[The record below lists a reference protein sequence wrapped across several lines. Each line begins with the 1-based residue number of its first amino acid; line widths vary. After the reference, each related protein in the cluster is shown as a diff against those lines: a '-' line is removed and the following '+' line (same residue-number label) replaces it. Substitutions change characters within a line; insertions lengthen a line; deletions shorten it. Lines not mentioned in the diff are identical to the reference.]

1 MSDDDFDFTK
11 PAAPAGSA
19 PSNPAPTSAPMA
31 APVPQPA
38 APSAPFK
45 PAISKFYDPVV
56 AEKFF
61 REAGRAEKLPAGTVI
76 FEEGEKSGKQGLFG
90 KRVIHRMY
98 LFTTGDVGLTAGGKP
113 LDTVK
118 AGEVF
123 GEMAVISE
131 IPGMTTIAARS
142 ATATTKSDC
151 VGYSLDGAEMQA
163 GLSRT
168 PEFALMLMS
177 VMFDRL
183 RFVAARLAMR
193 KGAKTAWPTEAL
205 SSFTPEMLQELEDKL
220 DRATVLRF
228 EDGASIMREGDG
240 GSSMYVVLSGH
251 VEISIRSTV
260 VETASPGATFGEM
273 AVVDQSP
280 RAASAVARGNV
291 KLLAI
296 NRVGLMQ
303 LVKTE
308 PAVGMALMRSMAER
322 LRRMNAMLAH

>member
-11 PAAPAGSA
+11 PAPPPSGGAPASV
-19 PSNPAPTSAPMA
+19 PAPAPA
-31 APVPQPA
+31 PA

-45 PAISKFYDPVV
+45 PAISKFYDAVV

-61 REAGRAEKLPAGTVI
+61 REAGRAESLPAGTVI

-98 LFTTGDVGLTAGGKP
+98 LFTSGDVALTAGGKP

-131 IPGMTTIAARS
+131 IPGMATIAARS

-151 VGYSLDGAEMQA
+151 AGYSLDGTEMQA

-193 KGAKTAWPTEAL
+193 KGARPTGPVQAL

-240 GSSMYVVLSGH
+240 GSSMYVVLSGL
-251 VEISIRSTV
+251 VEIAIRGAV

-280 RAASAVARGNV
+280 RAASAVARGSV

-303 LVKTE
+303 LVKSE

-322 LRRMNAMLAH
+322 LRRMNTMLAQ